1 MALEYWREKRNG
13 KDTISQTFKEV
24 EEMET
29 EALGK
34 TIIHMTQHKISLL
47 KTWLYLVNSL
57 QNCTKFITPQQ
68 IARIPGEKG
77 NGTDQQRESLPCG
90 SYH

>member
-1 MALEYWREKRNG
+1 MALEYWGEERNDE
-13 KDTISQTFKEV
+13 DTTLQTFKEV
-24 EEMET
+24 EMET

-34 TIIHMTQHKISLL
+34 TEIHTAHHKTNLL

-68 IARIPGEKG
+68 IACIPGEKG
-77 NGTDQQRESLPCG
+77 NGTDQQRESLPCR